1 MKIPSQNHSDCA
13 PKARA
18 ASRSRTTTGWS
29 STFILFM
36 TLKGETALFLLFSPL
51 QKEAKFSPH
60 ACACWPQAQE
70 FSWKHNSHFLR
81 CGGLSDGSKFV
92 PVTLWGLLRNPCDTP
107 WDLSTPEPPPTL
119 VLPWVLDSLGW
130 KLLHKYTLL
139 LCTCHWVSAEIWL
152 LGKWILKW
160 IYYCDS
166 EFLLSWFNVY
176 YLV

>member
-92 PVTLWGLLRNPCDTP
+92 PVTLWGLLRNPCDIP